1 MTKTFKNVYLS
12 ILFCTIA
19 VLIGAGATYAQSEK
33 ECKDKEK
40 EKATKSVNK
49 NKSRNKSSNRNKTHK
64 SNKWKI
70 NSAPKIVV
78 KVPKVPLSPP
88 TPVFGFR
95 TKGDSDEKSI
105 KVNAKSIV
113 SFCVSRGKIKVNGW
127 NRNEVRAF
135 VDGSKQ
141 IGIKVIEKSRDKKE
155 PVWVKVIGYDPE
167 KTETPRRSE
176 CISGKVIELDVPF
189 GATIDA
195 KGGVGGTT
203 IDSVAK
209 VKLKKVGGDVIFNN
223 IKYGIYAINYEGN
236 IIVNKSGGSMN
247 LETTTGNIVA
257 VRAFPKEWG
266 DTFKAKTNSGAVV
279 LQDVEYRQGEIFS
292 TSGSIKFMGKILA
305 NSQFEFTTI
314 DGSITLQIPKDSN
327 ADLNATYGGNF
338 ISKIPFKN
346 IKKGGDS
353 NVRTISATM
362 GKSGAK
368 LLLETFQGTIL
379 IDEQ

>member
-19 VLIGAGATYAQSEK
+19 VLIGAGAAYAQDDK

-40 EKATKSVNK
+40 AKAEKSVNNQSKK
-49 NKSRNKSSNRNKTHK
+49 NKNYNKNKTNK
-64 SNKWKI
+64 TNKWKV
-70 NSAPKIVV
+70 NSNPRVVV
-78 KVPKVPLSPP
+78 KVPKPPLAPTVPAIN
-88 TPVFGFR
+88 FR

-105 KVNAKSIV
+105 KVNPKSIV

-167 KTETPRRSE
+167 KSEAPRRSE

-195 KGGVGGTT
+195 KGGVGATN

-209 VKLKKVGGDVIFNN
+209 VKLKKVGGEVIFSN

-257 VRAFPKEWG
+257 VRAAPKEWG
-266 DTFKAKTNSGAVV
+266 DTFKAKTNSGAVI
-279 LQDVEYRQGEIFS
+279 LQGVEYRLGEIYS
-292 TSGSIKFMGKILA
+292 TSGSIKFMGEILA
-305 NSQFEFTTI
+305 NSQFDFTTI

-327 ADLNATYGGNF
+327 ADLSATYGGNF
-338 ISKIPFKN
+338 ISKLPL
-346 IKKGGDS
+346 KKLKKDGDS
-353 NVRTISATM
+353 NVRSLTAII
-362 GKSGAK
+362 GKGGAK
-368 LLLETFQGTIL
+368 ISLETFQGTIL
-379 IDEQ
+379 MDIQ

>member
-19 VLIGAGATYAQSEK
+19 ILISVGAAFAQSPQDDK

-40 EKATKSVNK
+40 EKAAKAVNVNK
-49 NKSRNKSSNRNKTHK
+49 NKDKDSNKTWNVK
-64 SNKWKI
+64 
-70 NSAPKIVV
+70 PRIVV
-78 KVPKVPLSPP
+78 KGAKLTLAPP
-88 TPVFGFR
+88 RPVSGFKSKR
-95 TKGDSDEKSI
+95 DSDEKSI
-105 KVNAKSIV
+105 KVNGKSIV
-113 SFCVSRGKIKVNGW
+113 SFCVSSGKIKVNGW

-141 IGIKVIEKSRDKKE
+141 IGIKVIEINRDTKE
-155 PVWVKVIGYDPE
+155 PVWVKILGFDPDKSE
-167 KTETPRRSE
+167 DFKRTE

-209 VKLKKVGGDVIFNN
+209 VKLKKVGGDVILNN
-223 IKYGIYAINYEGN
+223 VKYGINAINYEGN
-236 IIVNKSGGSMN
+236 IIVSKSGGSMN

-257 VRAFPKEWG
+257 VRAFTKEWG

-279 LQDVEYRQGEIFS
+279 LQDVEYRQGEVFS
-292 TSGSIKFMGKILA
+292 TSGSIKFTGKILA

-327 ADLNATYGGNF
+327 ADLKATYGGNF

-346 IKKGGDS
+346 VNKGGDS
-353 NVRTISATM
+353 NVRTITATM
-362 GKSGAK
+362 GESGAK
-368 LLLETFQGTIL
+368 LLLETYQGTIL